1 MAKPR
6 SYIAHMVEQASS
18 PLVMTADELLHL
30 HLPDKQVELVRGRL
44 VVREPPGY
52 RHGLVAGKLFMLM
65 ANHVRDLDL
74 GAVFAAE
81 TGFQLF
87 SDPDTVR
94 AADVAVL
101 RRERLPDPAPVGY
114 AALAPDLVVE
124 VLSPNDRAGEVLN
137 KVGDWLTA
145 GSRLVWVIDPAR
157 RRARVYRSDGSES
170 VLADEDALD
179 GEDVLAGFSCTLAE
193 VW

>member
-6 SYIAHMVEQASS
+6 SYIERMVEQSSS
-18 PLVMTADELLHL
+18 PPVVTADELLHL
-30 HLPDKQVELVRGRL
+30 HLPDKQTELVRGRL
-44 VVREPPGY
+44 IVREPPGY
-52 RHGLVAGKLFMLM
+52 GHGLAAGKLFTLI
-65 ANHVRDLDL
+65 APHVRDRDL

-94 AADVAVL
+94 AADVAFI
-101 RRERLPDPAPVGY
+101 RRERLPDPPPVGY

-137 KVGDWLTA
+137 KVGDWLSA
-145 GSRLVWVIDPAR
+145 GSRLVWVIDTAR
-157 RRARVYRSDGSES
+157 RRARVYRADGSES
-170 VLADEDALD
+170 LLADQDALD
-179 GEDVLAGFSCTLAE
+179 GEDVLAGFSRALTE